1 MNYSKQK
8 RVVVA
13 TDRTAIPAAVH
24 AMLTLE
30 FDVVSVVYDADTLLS
45 EALRLEPDLVV
56 VEAALSLR
64 DEFRATGE
72 IMRRL
77 PRTKIIHHAT
87 HDAAGDASHH
97 ATGDATGAEELSQG
111 EECEGIDSE
120 ATFSQALRLAGTA
133 RDCPADAG
141 EAPGAASPQ
150 DPAGLTSREREV
162 LELLANGF
170 AMKVIAYRLGITYR
184 TVAFHKYKMMQ
195 RLGIRTNAG
204 LTTYALRTGAL
215 KSAPMRAEFPRRT
228 RYAPGSASPRLRAAG

>member
-1 MNYSKQK
+1 MRGGVMKYSGQT

-13 TDRTAIPAAVH
+13 TDRAAVPVAVH
-24 AMLTLE
+24 AMLALE

-64 DEFRATGE
+64 DGFRAAGE

-77 PRTKIIHHAT
+77 PRTKIIHQAT
-87 HDAAGDASHH
+87 QEFSQDDELEGEGSQE
-97 ATGDATGAEELSQG
+97 TLSQ
-111 EECEGIDSE
+111 
-120 ATFSQALRLAGTA
+120 AVRLAAAA
-133 RDCPADAG
+133 RCPSADAG
-141 EAPGAASPQ
+141 QPSAIAASSPR
-150 DPAGLTSREREV
+150 DGLTSREREV
-162 LELLANGF
+162 LELLANGC
-170 AMKVIAYRLGITYR
+170 AMKVIAYQLGITYR

-215 KSAPMRAEFPRRT
+215 KPAPLIGADLARRSRHAEVP
-228 RYAPGSASPRLRAAG
+228 A

>member
-1 MNYSKQK
+1 MNYSKQN

-64 DEFRATGE
+64 DDFRATGE

-87 HDAAGDASHH
+87 HH
-97 ATGDATGAEELSQG
+97 ATGPEALSQG
-111 EECEGIDSE
+111 DECEAIDSE
-120 ATFSQALRLAGTA
+120 ARFSQALRLAGTA
-133 RDCPADAG
+133 RDCSADAG
-141 EAPGAASPQ
+141 EAPEAASQQ

-204 LTTYALRTGAL
+204 LTTYALQTGAL
-215 KSAPMRAEFPRRT
+215 RSVPMRAEFPRRT
-228 RYAPGSASPRLRAAG
+228 RYEPGSASPRLRAAG

>member
-1 MNYSKQK
+1 MSYSKQK
-8 RVVVA
+8 RVVIA
-13 TDRTAIPAAVH
+13 TDRTAVPAAVH

-56 VEAALSLR
+56 VEAAVSLR
-64 DEFRATGE
+64 DEFRATRE

-87 HDAAGDASHH
+87 PAGEPAQD
-97 ATGDATGAEELSQG
+97 D
-111 EECEGIDSE
+111 ECEGEDAE
-120 ATFSQALRLAGTA
+120 ATFSQALRLAGTGSS
-133 RDCPADAG
+133 ADACG
-141 EAPGAASPQ
+141 APAAALQQ

-162 LELLANGF
+162 LELLANGL
-170 AMKVIAYRLGITYR
+170 AMKVIAHRLGITYR

-204 LTTYALRTGAL
+204 LTTYALQTGAL
-215 KSAPMRAEFPRRT
+215 KSPPMRLEFPRRA
-228 RYAPGSASPRLRAAG
+228 RLESGSASPRLGAAG

>member
-1 MNYSKQK
+1 MRYSGQT

-13 TDRTAIPAAVH
+13 TDRAAVPAAVH

-64 DEFRATGE
+64 DEFRAAGE

-87 HDAAGDASHH
+87 
-97 ATGDATGAEELSQG
+97 EEFSQDD
-111 EECEGIDSE
+111 ELEGVGSQE
-120 ATFSQALRLAGTA
+120 TLSQALRLAATA
-133 RDCPADAG
+133 GRSSANAG
-141 EAPGAASPQ
+141 EPLASAASPQ
-150 DPAGLTSREREV
+150 DTRDGLTAREREV
-162 LELLANGF
+162 LELLAHGC
-170 AMKVIAYRLGITYR
+170 AMKVIAYQLGITYR

-204 LTTYALRTGAL
+204 LTTYALRTGAI
-215 KSAPMRAEFPRRT
+215 KPAPVVGAGFTRRT
-228 RYAPGSASPRLRAAG
+228 RHEGGAARLPSAG

>member
-1 MNYSKQK
+1 MSCSKQK
-8 RVVVA
+8 RVVIA
-13 TDRTAIPAAVH
+13 TDRSAVPAAVH

-30 FDVVSVVYDADTLLS
+30 FDVVSVVYDADALLS

-56 VEAALSLR
+56 VEAAVSLR
-64 DEFRATGE
+64 DEFRAAGE

-87 HDAAGDASHH
+87 HAD
-97 ATGDATGAEELSQG
+97 EPSQDV
-111 EECEGIDSE
+111 ECEADELE
-120 ATFSQALRLAGTA
+120 ATFSQALRLAGTGSSA
-133 RDCPADAG
+133 HAD
-141 EAPGAASPQ
+141 GALSADSQQ

-162 LELLANGF
+162 LELLANGL

-204 LTTYALRTGAL
+204 LTTYALQTGAL
-215 KSAPMRAEFPRRT
+215 KSVPLRAEFPRRA
-228 RYAPGSASPRLRAAG
+228 RLESGSASPRLRAAG